1 MSLVK
6 LQNVGVSFGSEYW
19 ELFDINFEIKA
30 GSYIGLVGPNGA
42 GKSTLLKVILGLI
55 PVTKGTLTCKK
66 NICMSYVPQ
75 KIGVDKTSNISV
87 KEVLLMGVNCSFW
100 NRVCGKCNK
109 RMLDALD
116 LVKLSKNTI
125 LEKNFNQ
132 LSGGQQQRVL
142 IARSLISKP
151 DLILFDEPLSGVDMS
166 SKIKIYELLAELN
179 QNTGVTI
186 VFVSHEVESV
196 VRSCKEILCLDRT
209 IHTGCHP
216 VDFILGKAGKK
227 SKCKESNDS
236 SIVSIHHHHN

>member
-6 LQNVGVSFGSEYW
+6 LKNVGVSFGSDYW
-19 ELFDINFEIKA
+19 ELFDINLEIKA

-42 GKSTLLKVILGLI
+42 GKSTLLKTILGLT
-55 PVTKGTLTCKK
+55 PTSQGEVKYKKGL
-66 NICMSYVPQ
+66 NMSYVPQ
-75 KIGVDKTSNISV
+75 KIGVDQTSNISV
-87 KEVLLMGVNCSFW
+87 KEVLLMGVKCSFW
-100 NRVCGKCNK
+100 HRICGECNK
-109 RMLDALD
+109 RMLDALE
-116 LVKLSKNTI
+116 LVKLSENKI

-166 SKIKIYELLAELN
+166 SKIKIYELLSELN
-179 QNTGVTI
+179 KNTGVTI
-186 VFVSHEVESV
+186 LFVSHEVESV

-216 VDFILGKAGKK
+216 VDFILGKTNTK
-227 SKCKESNDS
+227 SDCCNINDS
-236 SIVSIHHHHN
+236 STVSIHHHHN

>member
-6 LQNVGVSFGSEYW
+6 LKNVGVSFGSDYW
-19 ELFDINFEIKA
+19 ELFDINLEIKA

-55 PVTKGTLTCKK
+55 PVTKGTVTCKK

-100 NRVCGKCNK
+100 HRICGACNK
-109 RMLDALD
+109 KMLDALD
-116 LVKLSKNTI
+116 LVKLSKKTL

-166 SKIKIYELLAELN
+166 SKIKIYELLSELN
-179 QNTGVTI
+179 QKTGVTI

-209 IHTGCHP
+209 IHKGCHP
-216 VDFILGKAGKK
+216 VDFILGKTV
-227 SKCKESNDS
+227 KCKDTNDS
-236 SIVSIHHHHN
+236 STVSIHHHHN

>member
-6 LQNVGVSFGSEYW
+6 LKNVGVSFGSDYW
-19 ELFDINFEIKA
+19 ELFDINLEIKA

-55 PVTKGTLTCKK
+55 PVTKGTVNCKK

-87 KEVLLMGVNCSFW
+87 KEVLLMGVKCSFW
-100 NRVCGKCNK
+100 YRICGKCNK
-109 RMLDALD
+109 KMLDALD
-116 LVKLSKNTI
+116 LVKLSEKKI
-125 LEKNFNQ
+125 LDKNFNQ

-166 SKIKIYELLAELN
+166 SKIKIYELLSELN
-179 QNTGVTI
+179 KKTGVTI

-216 VDFILGKAGKK
+216 VDFILGKTGKK
-227 SKCKESNDS
+227 SKCKDDNDS